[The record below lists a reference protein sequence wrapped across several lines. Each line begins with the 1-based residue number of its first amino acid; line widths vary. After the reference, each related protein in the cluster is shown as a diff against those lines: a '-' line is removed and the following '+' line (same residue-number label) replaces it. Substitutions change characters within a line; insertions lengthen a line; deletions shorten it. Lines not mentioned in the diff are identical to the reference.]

1 MACYSES
8 NLVKYKVDLSKKSN
22 ERKNNRYNQDG
33 KITKITVHHMAGIMS
48 AKSCA
53 EMHRDNGKK
62 QSANYYIGV
71 AGEIAEGVPE
81 SRRAWSSGSATND
94 YQAIT
99 IEVSNSVAMAPWPVS
114 ADSWNA
120 LIKLCTDICQ
130 RNHIKKLSYT
140 GNSSGNLTIHKM
152 FQKTTCP
159 GPYLENRM
167 DELADMVNENLMCLN
182 EDTNAAL
189 YYQVKRGDT
198 LTKIC
203 LMYDTTIAQLVRLNS
218 IKNVNHIYVGQKL
231 RVR

>member
-8 NLVKYKVDLSKKSN
+8 NLAKYKVDLSEKSN
-22 ERKNNRYNQDG
+22 GRTNKRYNPDG
-33 KITKITVHHMAGIMS
+33 KITKITVHHMAGVMR
-48 AKSCA
+48 ATYCA

-81 SRRAWSSGSATND
+81 SRRAWTSGSATND

-99 IEVSNSVAMAPWPVS
+99 IEVSNSEASDPWPVS
-114 ADSWNA
+114 EKSWA
-120 LIKLCTDICQ
+120 SLVDLCIDICK
-130 RNHIKKLSYT
+130 RNGIQKLTYT

-152 FQKTTCP
+152 FQKTICP
-159 GPYLENRM
+159 GPYLEDRM

-189 YYQVKRGDT
+189 FYEVKRGDT

-203 LMYDTTIAQLVRLNS
+203 LMYDTTIAQLVRLNN
-218 IKNVNHIYVGQKL
+218 IKNINRIYVGQRL